1 MLGKNLHIC
10 MSGKNNSYTIKI
22 THTPLKGHMVAPL
35 IHYKLIIK
43 VTTGYNSFFCKEKD
57 ILRHEKPMNLSL
69 EEQAAWLEFE
79 REGKGG
85 FLHARNANGHAR
97 KEGGKRLQG
106 DHCFC
111 HPTY

>member
-1 MLGKNLHIC
+1 

-69 EEQAAWLEFE
+69 EEQAVWLEFE

-85 FLHARNANGHAR
+85 FFACEKPEWAR
-97 KEGGKRLQG
+97 KEGGRETPARRPLFLPSHLLIRMQK
-106 DHCFC
+106 
-111 HPTY
+111 